1 MQAWFPRCQSA
12 IARCFLLIGWFGL
25 LTASSGCLGSS
36 RHEAQAQSEQ
46 REEVPGDQSVLVQ
59 TAIAQ
64 PDSLDNVLEYT
75 GTTAPIQQ
83 VNLRARVEGQLVS
96 LAVNVGDFVEAGQT
110 LGRIDDDLLITDV
123 NEAQAE
129 LAALQSEVAQ
139 TQAQVDNAQALV
151 EQARV
156 EYQQA
161 QADNARLQSLAAD
174 GAVSQQQ
181 ADLAETAM
189 KTAEQ
194 SLRSAQQ
201 GVQTQ
206 QQAVVAAQGR
216 VNAQQAVVAQTE
228 EQRSY
233 TLLKSPITGSILER
247 ITEAGSMLQPGDEI
261 VRLGDFSTVKI
272 IVQASELDLAQI
284 RVGQSVDVSF
294 DAFPGRSFTGEVA
307 RISPAA
313 DPVARLVPVEVTLPN
328 PNGQIGSGLLAR
340 VNFAPRASQQVVIP
354 DSALETGTN
363 SETPTLFVI
372 EGSGDNAKVIARQV
386 QLGDRANGRIEIRA
400 GLEPGEPFVI
410 KSSAPL
416 EDGQTVKL
424 SILSETPSE

>member
-1 MQAWFPRCQSA
+1 MQAWFSRSQSA
-12 IARCFLLIGWFGL
+12 IARCFLLIGCFGL
-25 LTASSGCLGSS
+25 LTASSGCLWSS

-46 REEVPGDQSVLVQ
+46 LEDGQGEQSVSVQ

-64 PDSLDNVLEYT
+64 PDSLDDVLEYT

-139 TQAQVDNAQALV
+139 ARAEVDNAQALV

-161 QADNARLQSLAAD
+161 QTDNARLQSLAAD
-174 GAVSQQQ
+174 GAISQQQ
-181 ADLAETAM
+181 ADLADTAM

-216 VNAQQAVVAQTE
+216 VNAQQAVLAQTE

-233 TLLKSPITGSILER
+233 TLLKSPITGSVLER

-261 VRLGDFSTVKI
+261 VQLGDFSTVKI
-272 IVQASELDLAQI
+272 VVQASELDLAQI

-340 VNFAPRASQQVVIP
+340 VNFAPRASQRVVIP

-363 SETPTLFVI
+363 QETPTLFVV

-386 QLGDRANGRIEIRA
+386 RLGDRANGRIEIRA

-416 EDGQTVKL
+416 EDGQAVKL